1 VPKKPKPYIKDGY
14 YRTSVGG
21 VQHRIL
27 CPAEDG
33 QRRADI
39 ALARLLVQ
47 LDDLKR
53 TGGVPTDLDPGRPPG
68 RPPALLP
75 RVTYPTVPDAL
86 DDFMTFVKSESSAGT
101 YRWYQEKLW
110 PLRERF
116 ADWAVN
122 KLTYQEGLKYKTWL
136 RQEKSWR
143 KGKKGPLQ
151 KGLANTTVN
160 HHLRAART
168 FLEWCCK
175 PSRRHTYGF
184 AVNPWEEIGYLDVKP
199 RERVITDE
207 EFAHLVANCQ
217 DGNTRGAA
225 EEMRTQLVVLR
236 HSTMRPQELR
246 ELKWDYVKWDEHRVV
261 FPATVIKTR
270 KRREVSLIDVVEQAL
285 EKWKR
290 RLEGFGIRPHGR
302 YVFPLHGYHEGVRV
316 AGLGERRQ
324 SAGKVSQRF
333 RRLVERCVAKGLVE
347 KEKAGERLV
356 PYSTRHTRITELFT
370 EGVPQAVVMFEAG
383 HTNPLTTERYKHMA
397 SSHVTETIRKSSQA
411 KQARVST
418 AGSAGSAVSA
428 SEPASTS

>member
-1 VPKKPKPYIKDGY
+1 MPRKPKPYVKDGF

-21 VQHRIL
+21 IQHRIL
-27 CPAEDG
+27 CAVEDG
-33 QRRADI
+33 ERQADL
-39 ALARLLVQ
+39 ALARLLVN
-47 LDDLKR
+47 LDDIKR
-53 TGGVPTDLDPGRPPG
+53 NGGMPTDLQPGQPPA

-75 RVTYPTVPDAL
+75 QVKYPTVPEAL
-86 DDFMTFVKSESSAGT
+86 DDFMTFVESETAPAS

-116 ADWAVN
+116 SDWMVN

-136 RQEKSWR
+136 RQEKTWR
-143 KGKKGPLQ
+143 KGKKGPLR
-151 KGLANTTVN
+151 KGLSNTTVN
-160 HHLRAART
+160 HHLRAARG
-168 FLEWCCK
+168 FLGWCCK

-199 RERVITDE
+199 RERIITDE
-207 EFAHLVANCQ
+207 EFAHLLANCE

-225 EEMRTQLVVLR
+225 EEMQTQLVVLR
-236 HSTMRPQELR
+236 NTTMRPQELR
-246 ELKWDYVKWDEHRVV
+246 ELKWDYIHWDGHRIV
-261 FPATVIKTR
+261 FPATVVKTR
-270 KRREVSLIDVVEQAL
+270 NRREASMIDAVAEAL

-302 YVFPLHGYHEGVRV
+302 YVFPSHGYHEGVRV
-316 AGLGERRQ
+316 AGLGEKKM

-333 RRLVERCVAKGLVE
+333 RRLFDRCVEKGLVE

-383 HTNPLTTERYKHMA
+383 HTNPLTTERYKHL
-397 SSHVTETIRKSSQA
+397 SGSYVTDTVRKSSQA
-411 KQARVST
+411 KRAAAGT
-418 AGSAGSAVSA
+418 GGSAGSPGPASA
-428 SEPASTS
+428 PASTS

>member
-1 VPKKPKPYIKDGY
+1 VPRKPKPYVKDGY
-14 YRTSVGG
+14 YRTSFAG
-21 VQHRIL
+21 VKHRIL
-27 CPAEDG
+27 CPVEDG
-33 QRRADI
+33 VRQAEV
-39 ALARLLVQ
+39 ALAKLIVQ
-47 LDDLKR
+47 LDDIR
-53 TGGVPTDLDPGRPPG
+53 RNGGVPTNLEAGPMREAAPTAVPK
-68 RPPALLP
+68 
-75 RVTYPTVPDAL
+75 VTYPTLAEAL

-116 ADWAVN
+116 ADWTVN
-122 KLTYQEGLKYKTWL
+122 KLTYQEGLKFKTWL
-136 RQEKSWR
+136 RQEKTWR
-143 KGKKGPLQ
+143 KGKNGPPQ

-184 AVNPWEEIGYLDVKP
+184 AVNPWEEIGYMDVKP
-199 RERVITDE
+199 RERVITDD
-207 EFAHLVANCQ
+207 EFGHLLANCE

-225 EEMRTQLVVLR
+225 EEMRNQLVVLR
-236 HSTMRPQELR
+236 HTTMRPQELR
-246 ELKWDYVKWDEHRVV
+246 ELKWDYVKWAEHRVV

-290 RLEGFGIRPHGR
+290 RLETFGLRPHGR
-302 YVFPLHGYHEGVRV
+302 YVFPSHGYPEGVRV
-316 AGLGERRQ
+316 AGLGERKQ

-333 RRLVERCVAKGLVE
+333 RRLVERCVAKGLIE

-411 KQARVST
+411 KQARAST
-418 AGSAGSAVSA
+418 AGSAGSAGPA
-428 SEPASTS
+428 SGSASTS